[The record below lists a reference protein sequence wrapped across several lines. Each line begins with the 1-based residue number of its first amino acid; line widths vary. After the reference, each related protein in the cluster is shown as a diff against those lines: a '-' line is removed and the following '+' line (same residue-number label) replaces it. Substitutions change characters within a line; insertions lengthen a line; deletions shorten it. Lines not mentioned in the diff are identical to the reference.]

1 MSALSSGSF
10 EDAETFY
17 RVVASKPSD
26 KGEPFL
32 GACYRQKADICWVP
46 NRAYE
51 QWVVTAFDDTTVTLQ
66 PGQNPLGSD
75 RWIRGTR
82 RMPREIFRKEYYRCQ
97 HQRQRPPC

>member
-10 EDAETFY
+10 EDADLYY
-17 RVVASKPSD
+17 RRVASKPAD
-26 KGEPFL
+26 LGEPFL

-51 QWVVTAFDDTTVTLQ
+51 QWVVVAFNDETVTLQ
-66 PGQNPLGSD
+66 PGQGPLGSD
-75 RWIRGTR
+75 RWINGTR
-82 RMPREIFRKEYYRCQ
+82 TLSKSVLRTEYQLCK